1 MTKAKRTRPSKTRAR
16 ARRPAPVTPSETVAA
31 PGHALLGLEPDRG
44 TQAAEGEGS
53 VEDSLEDWPELEAER
68 ERWLL
73 ERPGEG
79 VEEPEG

>member
-1 MTKAKRTRPSKTRAR
+1 MMKAKRKRRATSRGR
-16 ARRPAPVTPSETVAA
+16 AKAAAPVVRSEGADA

-44 TQAAEGEGS
+44 AQAAAGEGS
-53 VEDSLEDWPELEAER
+53 VEDPLEDWPELEAER
-68 ERWLL
+68 DRWLL